1 MKVVILCGGKGTR
14 LGFETKIIPKP
25 MVRIN
30 KDPIILHILNYYKK
44 YGYSEFIL
52 ALGYKGHIIKNYFKK
67 NKKLLLNIKCIDT
80 GKNTL
85 TGSRLLKLK
94 KYLLKEK
101 NFMLTYGDGLTD
113 QNLNKL
119 EKFHLKNKKTATM
132 TVVRPPVRFGEVKMK
147 GKLIRNFKEKPQ
159 IQDSWINGGFFV
171 FSRDIF
177 KFLSQDNEMLE
188 KKPLERL
195 SKKKQLIGFK
205 HLGFWQC
212 MDTPRDKEY
221 LIKLLKNKIAPWK
234 IK

>member
-101 NFMLTYGDGLTD
+101 HFMLTYGDGLTD

-188 KKPLERL
+188 KNL
-195 SKKKQLIGFK
+195 
-205 HLGFWQC
+205 
-212 MDTPRDKEY
+212 
-221 LIKLLKNKIAPWK
+221 
-234 IK
+234 

>member
-101 NFMLTYGDGLTD
+101 HFMLTYGDGLTD

-195 SKKKQLIGFK
+195 SKNKQLIGFK

>member
-94 KYLLKEK
+94 KISFKR
-101 NFMLTYGDGLTD
+101 
-113 QNLNKL
+113 
-119 EKFHLKNKKTATM
+119 KTFYAY
-132 TVVRPPVRFGEVKMK
+132 
-147 GKLIRNFKEKPQ
+147 I
-159 IQDSWINGGFFV
+159 W
-171 FSRDIF
+171 
-177 KFLSQDNEMLE
+177 
-188 KKPLERL
+188 
-195 SKKKQLIGFK
+195 
-205 HLGFWQC
+205 
-212 MDTPRDKEY
+212 
-221 LIKLLKNKIAPWK
+221 
-234 IK
+234 